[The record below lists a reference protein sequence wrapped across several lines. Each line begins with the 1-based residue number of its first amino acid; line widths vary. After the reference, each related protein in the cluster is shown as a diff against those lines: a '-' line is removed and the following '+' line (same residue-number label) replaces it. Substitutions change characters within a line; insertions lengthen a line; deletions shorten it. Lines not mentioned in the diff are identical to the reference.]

1 MSTSDILTEFVH
13 KELAQGRV
21 AEIKPDDDLLAT
33 AVIDS
38 LGILQLVMF
47 VEQRFAVQIPDE
59 DVLVENFRS
68 IAALSDYLD
77 KRRTA

>member
-1 MSTSDILTEFVH
+1 
-13 KELAQGRV
+13 
-21 AEIKPDDDLLAT
+21 LAT

-47 VEQRFAVQIPDE
+47 VEQRFAVHIPDE

-68 IAALSDYLD
+68 IAALTDYLE

>member
-1 MSTSDILTEFVH
+1 MSTSSVLTEFVH

-33 AVIDS
+33 GVIDS

-47 VEQRFAVQIPDE
+47 VEEHFAVQIPDE
-59 DVLVENFRS
+59 DVLVENFRT
-68 IAALSDYLD
+68 IAVLTDYLD
-77 KRRTA
+77 KRRAA